1 MKDMFKI
8 MDLPECERPRER
20 LLKYG
25 AEALSNSELLAIILR
40 TGTQKENVI
49 NLSSRILSQSR
60 GLNGLLGLSCEE
72 IMSLK
77 GIGKAKASQILAV
90 AELAKRFR
98 AYKSGDIYSIKQPKD
113 AVSLVMEEMRYFRKE
128 HLRVIMLNT
137 KNVVI
142 SMKDVSIGSLNSSIV
157 HPREVFSEAIIK
169 NSASIIVCHNHPSGD
184 PTPSKEDIDVT
195 ERLKE
200 CGKLLGIELLD
211 HLIIGNGSYISLKEK
226 CIL

>member
-1 MKDMFKI
+1 
-8 MDLPECERPRER
+8 
-20 LLKYG
+20 
-25 AEALSNSELLAIILR
+25 
-40 TGTQKENVI
+40 
-49 NLSSRILSQSR
+49 
-60 GLNGLLGLSCEE
+60 
-72 IMSLK
+72 
-77 GIGKAKASQILAV
+77 
-90 AELAKRFR
+90 
-98 AYKSGDIYSIKQPKD
+98 
-113 AVSLVMEEMRYFRKE
+113 
-128 HLRVIMLNT
+128 MLNT

-157 HPREVFSEAIIK
+157 HPREVFSEAIRK

-184 PTPSKEDIDVT
+184 PTPSKEDINVT

>member
-40 TGTQKENVI
+40 TGTHKENVI
-49 NLSSRILSQSR
+49 NLSIRILSQSQ
-60 GLNGLLGLSCEE
+60 GLNGLLSLSCEE

-77 GIGKAKASQILAV
+77 GIGEAKAAQILAV
-90 AELAKRFR
+90 AELAKRFK

-113 AVSLVMEEMRYFRKE
+113 AVSLVMEEMRYFREE

-157 HPREVFSEAIIK
+157 HPREVFSEAIRK

-184 PTPSKEDIDVT
+184 PTPSKEDINVT